1 MLGKKSSNFESN
13 LKLAKSCMNG
23 WKKYPGLSRGVIS
36 KGAAGDNGIY
46 NQDLNE
52 RSVLIE
58 FGGVDNNREELE
70 RAAEAM
76 ADVFSEM
83 YWNAE
88 KLMQTPVKTIR
99 KTIEAGDRSGFFM
112 GNAYWLALSCFR
124 RSSRHAAGEQRND

>member
-1 MLGKKSSNFESN
+1 
-13 LKLAKSCMNG
+13 MNG
-23 WKKYPGLSRGVIS
+23 SKKYPGLSRGVIS

-88 KLMQTPVKTIR
+88 KVDADSGEDDK
-99 KTIEAGDRSGFFM
+99 KNNRS
-112 GNAYWLALSCFR
+112 R
-124 RSSRHAAGEQRND
+124 

>member
-1 MLGKKSSNFESN
+1 
-13 LKLAKSCMNG
+13 MNG

-99 KTIEAGDRSGFFM
+99 KTIEAGDRSGFYGKM
-112 GNAYWLALSCFR
+112 HIGLRCHVFR

>member
-1 MLGKKSSNFESN
+1 M
-13 LKLAKSCMNG
+13 
-23 WKKYPGLSRGVIS
+23 SRGVIS

-88 KLMQTPVKTIR
+88 KVDADTGEDDKKNNRT
-99 KTIEAGDRSGFFM
+99 GDGSGFFYGKM
-112 GNAYWLALSCFR
+112 HIGLLCHVFR
-124 RSSRHAAGEQRND
+124 RPSRHAAGEQRND